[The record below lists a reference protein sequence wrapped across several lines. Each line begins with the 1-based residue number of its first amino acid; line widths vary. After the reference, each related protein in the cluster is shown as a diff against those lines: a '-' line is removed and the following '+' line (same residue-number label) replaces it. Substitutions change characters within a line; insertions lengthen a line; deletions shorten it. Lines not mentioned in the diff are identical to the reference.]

1 MSHGAGARSRGKT
14 NSPEQSRFGKLGP
27 YRPAGGEGDT
37 TLVASSN
44 ITAKIGYHSLDW
56 SGRICDGVL
65 CVNMPNSNLRRT
77 AVGPLP
83 AFMAFTPLPFIR
95 RAY

>member
-1 MSHGAGARSRGKT
+1 MSHEAGARSRGKT

-44 ITAKIGYHSLDW
+44 ITAKIDW
-56 SGRICDGVL
+56 SRICGVL

-77 AVGPLP
+77 AVGHLP